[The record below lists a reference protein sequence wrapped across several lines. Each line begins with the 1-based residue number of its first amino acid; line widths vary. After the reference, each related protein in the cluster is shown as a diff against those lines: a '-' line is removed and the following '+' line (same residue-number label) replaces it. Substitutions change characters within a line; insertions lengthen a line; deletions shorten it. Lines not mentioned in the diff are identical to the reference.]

1 MENYHEI
8 RITKIASTIT
18 SLLGIESHGD
28 AAEPIDQV
36 LAAAKEKFGAEG
48 CDRVFM
54 YNPDAIA
61 AWVYHKNITEFAGMD
76 IDLTLPMLSMVP
88 SETVVCFSSM
98 YTGML
103 PAQHGIVKHVSVK
116 PVLTVDTV
124 FDDLIRAGKKPA
136 IVSTT
141 GDTISKVFLNRQ
153 MDYFIYDTI
162 AECNAKAL
170 ELIEEDKYDLI
181 VLYNGNF
188 DATMHGFG
196 GDSQE
201 ALQALRENVATFGEM
216 QAAIRKHW
224 NGHRTALAFAPD
236 HGCTDRGHG
245 SDLPSDMTIMHLYS
259 FI

>member
-1 MENYHEI
+1 MEYSHEI
-8 RITKIASTIT
+8 PITRIAATIT
-18 SLLGIESHGD
+18 TLLGIESHAE
-28 AAEPIDQV
+28 AAEPIHEV
-36 LAAAKEKFGAEG
+36 LTAAKAKFGTEG

-61 AWVYHKNITEFAGMD
+61 AWVCQKYGDDVAGMD
-76 IDLTLPMLSMVP
+76 VDLTLPMLSMVP

-98 YTGML
+98 YTGMM
-103 PAQHGIVKHVSVK
+103 PARHGIVKHVSVK

-124 FDDLIRAGKKPA
+124 FDDMIRQGKKTA

-141 GDTISKVFLNRQ
+141 GDTISKVFLNRR

-170 ELIEEDKYDLI
+170 SLIEEDEYDLI

-188 DATMHGFG
+188 DATMHRFG
-196 GDSQE
+196 AESTE
-201 ALQALRENVATFGEM
+201 ALQALRDNIAVFGEL
-216 QAAIRKHW
+216 QAAIRKYW
-224 NGHRTALAFAPD
+224 AEHRTALAFAPD
-236 HGCTDRGHG
+236 HGCHDRSHG
-245 SDLPSDMTIMHLYS
+245 SDLPSDVNILHFYS